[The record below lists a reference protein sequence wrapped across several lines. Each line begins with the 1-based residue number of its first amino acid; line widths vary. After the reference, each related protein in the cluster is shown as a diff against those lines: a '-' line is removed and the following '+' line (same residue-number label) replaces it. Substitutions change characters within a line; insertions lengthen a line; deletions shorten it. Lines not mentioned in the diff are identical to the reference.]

1 LIVGLGAGTKQKQ
14 KRRKREGQAGKQKML
29 LSRGSEVR
37 EGVEAKLKKK
47 AGGTRDL
54 RFLAFD

>member
-1 LIVGLGAGTKQKQ
+1 
-14 KRRKREGQAGKQKML
+14 ML